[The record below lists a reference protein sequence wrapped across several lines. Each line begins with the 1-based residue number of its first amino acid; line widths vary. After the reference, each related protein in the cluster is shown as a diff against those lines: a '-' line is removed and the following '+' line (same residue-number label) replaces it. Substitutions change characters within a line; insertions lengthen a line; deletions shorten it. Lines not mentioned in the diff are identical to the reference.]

1 MYPDSSSG
9 REDFAMKLIK
19 SIVKIAILVLGATS
33 LHAQVMSPIPAGSQA
48 AYFNI
53 GLDPA
58 VLITCGYTRGIG
70 IVYRDAMVSAELAI
84 PVAKFDLRDYRLKV
98 GGQAS
103 LFQSKGWDVSAE
115 ASFILRGTE
124 NWMHSATNIGV
135 DITALFG
142 YYGKRWFA
150 AGEFGLDKAL
160 ATKIAATGRYKQFYY
175 DDFKDGWYGNPGGN
189 FHYGLRTGFLMSQT
203 EITLRLGLQK
213 TELFNEGF
221 PPFFGVLGVNY
232 RF

>member
-1 MYPDSSSG
+1 
-9 REDFAMKLIK
+9 MKPIK
-19 SIVKIAILVLGATS
+19 SIIKTMIFVIGSMS
-33 LHAQVMSPIPAGSQA
+33 LHAQVMSPIEAGSQV

-58 VLITCGYTRGIG
+58 VLVTCGYVRGIE
-70 IVYRDAMVSAELAI
+70 VANRDVMLSAELAI
-84 PVAKFDLRDYRLKV
+84 PIAAFDLKDYRLKV
-98 GGQAS
+98 GGQTS
-103 LFQSKGWDVSAE
+103 LYRSKGWDVSART
-115 ASFILRGTE
+115 SFILRGTE
-124 NWMHSATNIGV
+124 NWMHSATNIGA
-135 DITALFG
+135 DITGLFG

-160 ATKIAATGRYKQFYY
+160 ATKITASNRYKQFYY

-189 FHYGLRTGFLMSQT
+189 FHYGLRTGFLMNPT
-203 EITLRLGLQK
+203 EITLRFGLQR
-213 TELFNEGF
+213 TEKFNKGF